1 MRTRL
6 LKFKKLLPFIFT
18 STLLL
23 IFNFIPAKSVAN
35 GTYDC
40 NTGLL
45 TDNLTNYLTISSDEV
60 VGNENCTGAVIIPSG
75 VISIGTN
82 AFLSNTSITSVTI
95 PNSVETIGINAFRN
109 ATSLTNVTIPNS
121 VTTILG
127 GAFRNTRFNSV
138 TLGNSVTTIG
148 IRAFS
153 DSRLTSV
160 TIPNSVTT
168 IDDYAFQSI
177 STLTSLTLGNSVTT
191 IGTGAF
197 VQTALTSVT
206 IPDSVRTIKDEAFK
220 ETKLTSL
227 DLGNGVTSIGVYSFG
242 GINDGV
248 NHLDVVIPDSVT
260 TLSNNAF
267 GQSNL
272 GSVVIGD
279 GLETIEGAVFY
290 NNYGQGARSIV
301 FGSNLKRIREAAFLG
316 VNATNIILPDGLE
329 HLETRAFEQTILD
342 FVYLPQSLISIINN
356 PDDDVRLQQDTFDNS
371 TVSKAIYCGTDPD
384 IADFD
389 YPGSTI
395 STCEKIAVF
404 NSNVYVQREDYQ
416 SSASEGTLNANM
428 FLRDGYTFSHWN
440 TQKNGSGIRYENEQ
454 SFNFLS
460 NLKLYAQW
468 TSNSSGDGDSAEEEK
483 IDGTWVGKQ
492 SITCPL
498 LNPWIKEEL
507 SFAENVVPVISSAEN
522 LVGKYITQK
531 SLNELGNSGVIFDA
545 FPKKVSTATET
556 LPIYGC
562 KDKLLNGKVNQ
573 PIQFIAGGYKLQSD
587 AHGYINTADLKW
599 HDTNG
604 VTLYTNTAAF
614 MHTIKFTQT
623 GKYVVVLTEQ
633 PDNSR
638 GLIPTYGVRSIRF
651 VININ

>member
-1 MRTRL
+1 VRTRL

-23 IFNFIPAKSVAN
+23 SFNFIPAKSVAS

-60 VGNENCTGAVIIPSG
+60 EGNENCTGAVIIPSG

-177 STLTSLTLGNSVTT
+177 PTLTSLTLGNRVTT

-197 VQTALTSVT
+197 IETALTSVT
-206 IPDSVRTIKDEAFK
+206 IPDSVRTIEDEAFK

-242 GINDGV
+242 GINDGI

-260 TLSNNAF
+260 TLSSNAF

-272 GSVVIGD
+272 GNVVIGD
-279 GLETIEGAVFY
+279 GLETIEVAVFY
-290 NNYGQGARSIV
+290 NNYGQGARSII
-301 FGSNLKRIREAAFLG
+301 FGSNLKRIKEAAFLG
-316 VNATNIILPDGLE
+316 VNATNIILPDSLE
-329 HLETRAFEQTILD
+329 HLETRAFEQTN
-342 FVYLPQSLISIINN
+342 PSLIYIPNSLFTLA
-356 PDDDVRLQQDTFDNS
+356 VGAFDNS
-371 TVSKAIYCGTDPD
+371 TTNKIIYCGSDSS
-384 IADFD
+384 IISYV
-389 YPGSTI
+389 YPIGKS
-395 STCEKIAVF
+395 SVCERIVKQ
-404 NSNVYVQREDYQ
+404 NSNFSQVEEKYQ
-416 SSASEGTLNANM
+416 TSASALDIELNTFN
-428 FLRDGYTFSHWN
+428 RIGYTFESWN
-440 TQKNGSGIRYENEQ
+440 TQKNGSGIKYTDGQN
-454 SFNFLS
+454 FNFLS
-460 NLKLYAQW
+460 NLTLYAQW
-468 TSNSSGDGDSAEEEK
+468 SSLTSNSQDNQIE
-483 IDGTWVGKQ
+483 GTWVGKQ
-492 SITCPL
+492 SITCPS
-498 LNPWIKEEL
+498 LNPWENEQL
-507 SFAENVVPVISSAEN
+507 DFAENVAPVISSAEN

-556 LPIYGC
+556 LPVFGC
-562 KDKLLNGKVNQ
+562 RDKLLNGAINQ
-573 PIQFIAGGYKLQSD
+573 PIQFIAGGYTLQSD
-587 AHGYINTADLKW
+587 AHGYINTSDLKW

-614 MHTIKFTQT
+614 MHTIKFTNP

-633 PDNSR
+633 PDTSR
-638 GLIPTYGVRSIRF
+638 GLIPTYGVRSVRF